1 MRQWEPTDYISERR
15 RRLRNKRLWWALA
28 AYAFLALLAYLTLD
42 GPFRVMIWLFCGGL
56 AIMTL
61 ARARYGE
68 ER

>member
-1 MRQWEPTDYISERR
+1 MGTNRLYLRAEEA
-15 RRLRNKRLWWALA
+15 RLRNTRLWWALA
-28 AYAFLALLAYLTLD
+28 AYAILALLAYLTLD
-42 GPFRVMIWLFCGGL
+42 GAFRVMIWLFCGGL